1 MKSVKYVT
9 RNVLEFLIGE
19 NGDNVSK
26 WKKNANFKFKDNNLK
41 ST

>member
-19 NGDNVSK
+19 NGNNVIK
-26 WKKNANFKFKDNNLK
+26 WKKNANFKFKDDKLK